1 MSRHLHNSAP
11 GVGQLPGPLAVRMF
25 LCLAAAYWFS
35 YSMRAI
41 NAVIAPDLVTDL
53 SLTNAELGSLT
64 SAYFFGFALSQLP
77 LGVLLDR
84 FGSRRVHG
92 SLLLVAALG
101 SFIFAVS
108 NSGVGLWIGR
118 ALTGV
123 GFAAG
128 LMASLRLY
136 RFWFAADRQQQL
148 VSLML
153 VAGTS
158 GALMA
163 TVPVRLLIPYVG
175 WRGIFLGIG
184 IALLVI
190 SVAVFTLLPRQ
201 EKLSPASGLGDGLRG
216 YRVIYADPYIWR
228 FLLMAI
234 ILQGGFVAC
243 STLWAGPWFT
253 RVLGMTPDASAQA
266 LFWFN
271 LVLMCS
277 FLMLSTLVRR
287 FEQRGWTLLHITS
300 VTSVGI
306 LLTHAAL
313 SVVGDPV
320 IGVMLWMLWAMLAV
334 AYTPIQT
341 WVCMTFPDH
350 LAGRALTAYN
360 MVLFS
365 GVFLIQWLFGVLV
378 DWCISWS
385 PTEADGF
392 RQALR
397 IWIGFEAVA
406 LIWMLGFRV
415 RPYNERSTANE
426 PGRETGKPRARE

>member
-1 MSRHLHNSAP
+1 MSRPAPDLQP
-11 GVGQLPGPLAVRMF
+11 GVGQLEKRFAVQMF
-25 LCLAAAYWFS
+25 VCLAGAYWFS

-41 NAVIAPDLVTDL
+41 NSVIAPDLVADL
-53 SLTNAELGSLT
+53 SLSNADLGSLT

-84 FGSRRVHG
+84 YGSRRVHG
-92 SLLLVAALG
+92 CLLLVAAAG
-101 SFIFAVS
+101 SFIFASSS
-108 NSGVGLWIGR
+108 NSAGLWIGR
-118 ALTGV
+118 ALIGM

-136 RFWFAADRQQQL
+136 RFWFAPDRQQQL

-163 TVPVRLLIPYVG
+163 TVPVRLLIPLIG
-175 WRGIFLGIG
+175 WRGIFYG
-184 IALLVI
+184 IAVALVLI
-190 SVAVFTLLPRQ
+190 SIAVFTLLPRQ
-201 EKLSPASGLGDGLRG
+201 EKLSPRSSLLDGLRG
-216 YRVIYADPYIWR
+216 YGVVYSDPYVWR
-228 FLLMAI
+228 FLLMTI
-234 ILQGGFVAC
+234 VLQGSFVAF
-243 STLWAGPWFT
+243 STLWSGPWFT
-253 RVLGMTPDASAQA
+253 RVLGMSPDASAYA

-277 FLMLSTLVRR
+277 FLMLSSLVRG
-287 FEQRGWTLLHITS
+287 FERRGWTLLHVTS

-306 LLTHAAL
+306 LVTHVVL
-313 SVVGDPV
+313 SFVSDPVVGV
-320 IGVMLWMLWAMLAV
+320 FLWMVWAVLGV

-341 WVCMTFPDH
+341 WVSMTFPDH

-385 PTEADGF
+385 ATEAQGF
-392 RQALR
+392 QYALR
-397 IWIGFEAVA
+397 IWIGLEVLA
-406 LIWMLGFRV
+406 LIWMWAFRV
-415 RPYNERSTANE
+415 QPYNERNL
-426 PGRETGKPRARE
+426 PQR

>member
-1 MSRHLHNSAP
+1 MNQKEAERQP
-11 GVGQLPGPLAVRMF
+11 GVGQLERSFAVRMF
-25 LCLAAAYWFS
+25 VCLAGAYWFS

-41 NAVIAPDLVTDL
+41 NAVIAPDLVADL
-53 SLTNAELGSLT
+53 SLSNAELGSLT

-84 FGSRRVHG
+84 YGSRRVHG

-101 SFIFAVS
+101 SLIFAS
-108 NSGVGLWIGR
+108 SSDGTGLWIGR
-118 ALTGV
+118 ALIGM

-163 TVPVRLLIPYVG
+163 TVPVRLLIPLVG
-175 WRGIFLGIG
+175 WRGIFYG
-184 IALLVI
+184 IAAALVLI
-190 SVAVFTLLPRQ
+190 SIAVFTLLPRR
-201 EKLSPASGLGDGLRG
+201 EKLSPESSFLDGIRG
-216 YRVIYADPYIWR
+216 YGVVYSDPYIWR

-234 ILQGGFVAC
+234 VLQGGFVAC
-243 STLWAGPWFT
+243 STLWSGPWFT
-253 RVLGMTPDASAQA
+253 RVLGMSPDESAYA

-271 LVLMCS
+271 LVLMLS
-277 FLMLSTLVRR
+277 FLMLSSLVRG
-287 FEQRGWTLLHITS
+287 FERRGWTLLHVTS

-306 LLTHAAL
+306 LITHAVL
-313 SVVGDPV
+313 SVVTDPY
-320 IGVMLWMLWAMLAV
+320 IGVFLWMLWAVLAV

-341 WVCMTFPDH
+341 WVSMTFPDH

-378 DWCISWS
+378 DWCIGWS
-385 PTEADGF
+385 ATEADGF

-397 IWIGFEAVA
+397 IWIVLEVLA
-406 LIWMLGFRV
+406 LLWMWIYRV
-415 RPYNERSTANE
+415 RPYNERGNASS
-426 PGRETGKPRARE
+426 